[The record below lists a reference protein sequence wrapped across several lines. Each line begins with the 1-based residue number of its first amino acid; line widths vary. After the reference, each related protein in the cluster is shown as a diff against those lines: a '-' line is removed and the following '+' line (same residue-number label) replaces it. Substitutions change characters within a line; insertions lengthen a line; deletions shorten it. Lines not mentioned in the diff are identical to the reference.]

1 MLPVGAMLQGK
12 KYIIDRYLSSGGFG
26 NTYVAT
32 NLLFEEKVA
41 IKEFYMR
48 GITER
53 NRDSINIGIFHLDI
67 KPENIMIDS
76 HFEGSPIFS
85 SFSWQASCRQT
96 LLFPTLCLACQTE

>member
-1 MLPVGAMLQGK
+1 MSIQNVNINSMLPVGAMLQGK

-53 NRDSINIGIFHLDI
+53 
-67 KPENIMIDS
+67 K
-76 HFEGSPIFS
+76 
-85 SFSWQASCRQT
+85 QRQHKHRN
-96 LLFPTLCLACQTE
+96 LPS

>member
-1 MLPVGAMLQGK
+1 MSIQNVNINSMLPVGAMLQGK

-48 GITER
+48 GITDTE
-53 NRDSINIGIFHLDI
+53 
-67 KPENIMIDS
+67 
-76 HFEGSPIFS
+76 EGD
-85 SFSWQASCRQT
+85 
-96 LLFPTLCLACQTE
+96 